1 MDNPLDIIT
10 ETLDKI
16 TSILNDIG
24 VEVSALQSQIG
35 MLVVTIAVLYGM
47 RRYWWPLSSLD
58 GKSIAMIAAPV
69 LIVIA
74 ICMSWAGQ
82 LLNPPEKSSVQGY
95 ITFNTIG
102 KPSLELLSSDGQS
115 INLTPGV
122 IDPDTGA
129 FFVLYKFGL
138 AHYPRKI
145 QVKHIGC
152 ESLQVPVTLN
162 QLRSQHT
169 FQINFECAN
178 NE

>member
-10 ETLDKI
+10 GTLDKI
-16 TSILNDIG
+16 TSVLNDIG
-24 VEVSALQSQIG
+24 VEISALESQIG
-35 MLVVTIAVLYGM
+35 LLLVTIAVLYGM

-58 GKSIAMIAAPV
+58 GTSIALIAAPV
-69 LIVIA
+69 LVVIA
-74 ICMSWAGQ
+74 ICVSWAGQ
-82 LLNPPEKSSVQGY
+82 LLYPPEKSSVQGY
-95 ITFNTIG
+95 ISFDTIG
-102 KPSLELLSSDGQS
+102 KPSLELLSSDAQS
-115 INLTPGV
+115 INLRPAV
-122 IDPDTGA
+122 IDPNTGA

-152 ESLQVPVTLN
+152 KSLPVPVTLN

-169 FQINFECAN
+169 FQINFECTN